1 MIKKQFFTPA
11 VSLQDTWQNF
21 IAWQFPDH
29 YNYKNGGFMS
39 WINQMRVDD
48 NLKVFLH
55 EIVSTIEQKVPEMKL
70 SPVTF
75 LGVLGDNIKIETIPL
90 LIADAEDKLL
100 MDLMLRSYTETGKVD
115 FTVTVLE
122 TLYLQNDTK
131 HELKNGSVAKKSGI
145 LVLIETRFDSYTVL
159 GKISQNHQQI
169 NWQKLTGPTEG
180 LFNDLIKKV
189 PTH

>member
-1 MIKKQFFTPA
+1 
-11 VSLQDTWQNF
+11 
-21 IAWQFPDH
+21 
-29 YNYKNGGFMS
+29 MS